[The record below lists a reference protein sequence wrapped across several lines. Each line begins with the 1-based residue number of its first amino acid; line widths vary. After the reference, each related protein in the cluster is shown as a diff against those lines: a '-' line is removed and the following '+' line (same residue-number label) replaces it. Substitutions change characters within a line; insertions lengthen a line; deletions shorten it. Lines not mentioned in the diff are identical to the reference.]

1 LGDRFTALFIIGAFT
16 FEINAPAIAL
26 FVLGKPAFR
35 LMGRLTDIEKITAIV
50 ERVGPI
56 DVIVLIA
63 ELMRRLS
70 GFPDHGIA
78 VESYGIDIIRHSP
91 FVTGKS
97 KQNYS

>member
-1 LGDRFTALFIIGAFT
+1 LGDRFSFAAFT
-16 FEINAPAIAL
+16 FEIYPPAITFFML
-26 FVLGKPAFR
+26 RKTAFR
-35 LMGRLTDIEKITAIV
+35 LMGRLANIEEVASIM
-50 ERVGPI
+50 ERVRPI

-70 GFPDHGIA
+70 GFSDHGIA